1 MTLPNIK
8 RKKNIIITLVLSVI
22 LMSFPHQIK
31 ADTGNVYTCKINPSY
46 SHPVTGDVEDSGGKS
61 SMATGQGMVEGV
73 VGAMGMLEVTDSG
86 KYYLTI
92 KMSLIDFTS
101 KQSFKV
107 QKRGASS
114 WSETKMGITSQG
126 KDSNGTTADICIEI
140 PDKDSIVRGTMYVE
154 PMGRDVIYYF
164 TASDFKEGKPDDM
177 KATMVTEKSTGKNNE
192 INGNGDE
199 LQENNQNL
207 QNEAK
212 LNNQNSDD
220 INNQNNADSS
230 NQNISENKQDA
241 NASETVTQN
250 NSEKNADGD
259 VKGLSLST
267 DSNTV
272 SDTAGDSV
280 LEDGSAQK
288 NERTMTEDIFV
299 LTLSITMAGLI
310 LICAAVGAIYFCRK
324 NWNRWGGDMFED

>member
-1 MTLPNIK
+1 MAYPNIK
-8 RKKNIIITLVLSVI
+8 QKKNIVIALIFSVI
-22 LMSFPHQIK
+22 LMLFPHQIK
-31 ADTGNVYTCKINPSY
+31 ADSGNVYICKINPSY

-73 VGAMGMLEVTDSG
+73 VGATGMLEVTDSG

-92 KMSLIDFTS
+92 KMSLLDFTS
-101 KQSFKV
+101 KQNFKV
-107 QKRGASS
+107 QKRGTET

-177 KATMVTEKSTGKNNE
+177 KATMVTEKSSGKNNE
-192 INGNGDE
+192 ITNVTEKSSDK
-199 LQENNQNL
+199 NNEITND
-207 QNEAK
+207 
-212 LNNQNSDD
+212 S
-220 INNQNNADSS
+220 DSS
-230 NQNISENKQDA
+230 LQGNNENSQNYVSSDSQTTNDS
-241 NASETVTQN
+241 N
-250 NSEKNADGD
+250 GD

-267 DSNTV
+267 DSNEV

-280 LEDGSAQK
+280 SEDGSVQK
-288 NERTMTEDIFV
+288 TQRTMAEDIFV
-299 LTLSITMAGLI
+299 LTLSITMGGLI

>member
-1 MTLPNIK
+1 MTFLNTK
-8 RKKNIIITLVLSVI
+8 RKKNIAIALILSVV

-31 ADTGNVYTCKINPSY
+31 ADSGNVYTCKINPSY
-46 SHPVTGDVEDSGGKS
+46 AHPVTGDVEDSGGKS

-73 VGAMGMLEVTDSG
+73 VGATGMLEVTDSG

-92 KMSLIDFTS
+92 RMSLIDFTS

-107 QKRGASS
+107 QKRGATS
-114 WSETKMGITSQG
+114 WSETNMGITSQG

-164 TASDFKEGKPDDM
+164 SASDFKEGKPDDM
-177 KATMVTEKSTGKNNE
+177 KATMVTEKSSGKNNE
-192 INGNGDE
+192 DGTQSAAGNQQTVNGNE
-199 LQENNQNL
+199 S
-207 QNEAK
+207 A
-212 LNNQNSDD
+212 
-220 INNQNNADSS
+220 
-230 NQNISENKQDA
+230 
-241 NASETVTQN
+241 TQN
-250 NSEKNADGD
+250 NNGKDEDGE

-267 DSNTV
+267 DSNTAT
-272 SDTAGDSV
+272 TAG
-280 LEDGSAQK
+280 EENSAQ
-288 NERTMTEDIFV
+288 NNQRTMAEDIFV